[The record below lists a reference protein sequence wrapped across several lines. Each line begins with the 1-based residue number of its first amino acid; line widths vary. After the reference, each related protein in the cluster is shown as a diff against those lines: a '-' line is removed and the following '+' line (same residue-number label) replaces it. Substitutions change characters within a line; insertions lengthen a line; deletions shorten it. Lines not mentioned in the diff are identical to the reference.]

1 MEMNGW
7 PVPSVDAR
15 VRNMIIGNAG
25 GVIWITW
32 IIKQALPL
40 ISDFLTSGLVLT
52 NYNPSFLNERDQ
64 YRS

>member
-15 VRNMIIGNAG
+15 VWNMTIGNAG

-40 ISDFLTSGLVLT
+40 ISDFLISGLVLT